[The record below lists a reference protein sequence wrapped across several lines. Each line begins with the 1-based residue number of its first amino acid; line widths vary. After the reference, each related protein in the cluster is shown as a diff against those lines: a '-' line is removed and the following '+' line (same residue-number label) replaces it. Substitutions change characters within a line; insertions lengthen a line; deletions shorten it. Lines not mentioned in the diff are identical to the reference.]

1 MYLVIL
7 IYLMNLLEDWFLYF
21 WDNIFHTYN
30 NHIDINQLIF
40 MRNNSICFYMIDDI
54 EDTFFPVL
62 LLLLLLLLIYR
73 SYQKAIISNKKYQ
86 ILTCFFRTL
95 QIWFEN
101 LLHSTQKRS
110 KIFQQTSHFS
120 SVLIIKQE
128 WPLDCL

>member
-62 LLLLLLLLIYR
+62 LLLLLLLLIYLTLTIKTYK
-73 SYQKAIISNKKYQ
+73 SCISLKTPTFNKHV
-86 ILTCFFRTL
+86 
-95 QIWFEN
+95 N
-101 LLHSTQKRS
+101 
-110 KIFQQTSHFS
+110 
-120 SVLIIKQE
+120 
-128 WPLDCL
+128 